1 MHTQILNK
9 VLLPPLF
16 SLHIQRK
23 STLKDRYKHLT
34 NFSVNKKSEQFI
46 KNVNANE
53 DQVGNKWSLKAL
65 FKKYKELGIDGTKI
79 LEKIKDIIVKTLIAV
94 ETPMQQ
100 VYTSS
105 YENRNNFY
113 ELYGFD
119 VLIDEKLNP
128 WLIEVNVCPSLN
140 NSTPLDRK
148 IKTTM
153 ICDILNMI
161 GFMPYDKKTLEKELE
176 ARKSSQKTIR

>member
-94 ETPMQQ
+94 ETPM
-100 VYTSS
+100 
-105 YENRNNFY
+105 
-113 ELYGFD
+113 
-119 VLIDEKLNP
+119 
-128 WLIEVNVCPSLN
+128 
-140 NSTPLDRK
+140 
-148 IKTTM
+148 
-153 ICDILNMI
+153 
-161 GFMPYDKKTLEKELE
+161 
-176 ARKSSQKTIR
+176 